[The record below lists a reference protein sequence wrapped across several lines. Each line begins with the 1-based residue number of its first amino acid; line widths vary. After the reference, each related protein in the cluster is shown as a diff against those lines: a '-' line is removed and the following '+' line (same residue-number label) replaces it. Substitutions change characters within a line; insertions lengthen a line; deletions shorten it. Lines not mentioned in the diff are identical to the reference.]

1 MAKLYAEKMNE
12 NYKLASSHF
21 VDLGSRLRYYSK
33 RTFQSWQLSGT
44 VKEWKERR
52 PDIKAWE
59 DLHLCKALST
69 SLDKILV
76 DTTMQREINMDHVN
90 KILNQFRGSMI
101 MAIQVYEDPERPG
114 FYIAWDGQHTAMVLY
129 IICVQIL
136 GMRPQDV
143 EIPIVV
149 YDVKQKAEIRRNFI
163 LLNGDAKEPLDN
175 YDKFRQ
181 MIFGVRH
188 DGSEDK
194 MWIEVSKRQ
203 DLFEKA
209 NLFVTASKLGDDEE
223 TGAFT
228 LLADTIMSDN
238 IKNLK
243 DVSVTEMFTNYWT
256 TLGEKRA
263 VDAKEARQVFEYFD
277 ACHKQGINV
286 DQDYIDQFV
295 IFCKNYFNA
304 DWSGGKISG
313 PFWAKTRTAYENWY
327 RKQNPDGDLDKKTG
341 MIKVR
346 GYTTEWSC
354 GGPFLIAQLKKST
367 NLKVPKFDAASGFN
381 PNAKDLW

>member
-1 MAKLYAEKMNE
+1 MGYYADRINS
-12 NYKLASSHF
+12 NYKVSRSDF

-33 RTFQSWQLSGT
+33 RSYAWMLAGA
-44 VKEWKERR
+44 VEEWKGRR
-52 PDIKAWE
+52 PDIKTWE

-76 DTTMQREINMDHVN
+76 DTTMQREINMDHVI
-90 KILNQFRGSMI
+90 KILNYFRGSMI
-101 MAIQVYEDPERPG
+101 MAIQVYEDPEQPG

-163 LLNGDAKEPLDN
+163 LLNGEAKEPLDN

-188 DGSEDK
+188 DGSEDSL
-194 MWIEVSKRQ
+194 WVEVSKRQ

-209 NLFVTASKLGDDEE
+209 GLFVTAGKLDDDDEI
-223 TGAFT
+223 GAFT
-228 LLADTIMSDN
+228 LLEDTIMNNN

-243 DVSVTEMFTNYWT
+243 DVSVAEMFTDYWT
-256 TLGEKRA
+256 TLGDKRA
-263 VDAKEARQVFEYFD
+263 VDPKEARQVFEYFD
-277 ACHKQGINV
+277 ACQRQGIKV
-286 DQDYIDQFV
+286 DQDYINQFV
-295 IFCKNYFNA
+295 TFCKNYFNA
-304 DWSGGKISG
+304 DWSGGKVSG
-313 PFWAKTRTAYENWY
+313 PFWAKTKTAYENWY
-327 RKQNPDGDLDKKTG
+327 RKQNTDGELDKKTG
-341 MIKVR
+341 LIKVR
-346 GYTTEWSC
+346 GYATEWSC

-367 NLKVPKFDAASGFN
+367 KLKVPKFDAASGFS
-381 PNAKDLW
+381 PDTKDLW

>member
-1 MAKLYAEKMNE
+1 MANFYADRINS
-12 NYKLASSHF
+12 NYKLSNSHF

-33 RTFQSWQLSGT
+33 RNYAQKLAGT
-44 VKEWKERR
+44 VDEWKGRR
-52 PDIKAWE
+52 PDIKQWE
-59 DLHLCKALST
+59 DLKLCKALST

-76 DTTMQREINMDHVN
+76 DTTMQREINMDHVI
-90 KILNQFRGSMI
+90 KILNYFRGSMI

-129 IICVQIL
+129 IICVMIL

-143 EIPIVV
+143 EVPIVV
-149 YDVKQKAEIRRNFI
+149 YNVKQKAEIRRNFI

-188 DGSEDK
+188 DGSNDP
-194 MWIEVSKRQ
+194 MWVAVSNRQ

-209 NLFVTASKLGDDEE
+209 GLFVTASKLGDEDE

-243 DVSVTEMFTNYWT
+243 DVKVAEMFTNYWS
-256 TLGEKRA
+256 TLGQERA

-277 ACHKQGINV
+277 ACHRQGIKVN
-286 DQDYIDQFV
+286 QDYITQFV
-295 IFCKNYFNA
+295 NFCKNYFNA

-313 PFWAKTRTAYENWY
+313 PFWAKSKTAYENWY
-327 RKQNPDGDLDKKTG
+327 RKQNPEGDIDKKTG

-346 GYTTEWSC
+346 GFATEWSC

-367 NLKVPKFDAASGFN
+367 KLKVPKFDAASGFI
-381 PNAKDLW
+381 PDTKDLW

>member
-1 MAKLYAEKMNE
+1 M
-12 NYKLASSHF
+12 LAGA
-21 VDLGSRLRYYSK
+21 VE
-33 RTFQSWQLSGT
+33 
-44 VKEWKERR
+44 EWKGRR

-76 DTTMQREINMDHVN
+76 DTTMQREINMDHVI
-90 KILNQFRGSMI
+90 KILNYFRGSMI

-188 DGSEDK
+188 DGSEDSL
-194 MWIEVSKRQ
+194 WVEVSKRQ

-209 NLFVTASKLGDDEE
+209 GLFVTAGKLDDDDEI
-223 TGAFT
+223 GAFT
-228 LLADTIMSDN
+228 LLEDTIMNNN

-243 DVSVTEMFTNYWT
+243 DVSVAEMFTDYWS
-256 TLGEKRA
+256 TLGDKRA
-263 VDAKEARQVFEYFD
+263 VDPKEARQVFEYFD
-277 ACHKQGINV
+277 ACQRQGITV
-286 DQDYIDQFV
+286 DQDYINQFV
-295 IFCKNYFNA
+295 IFCKKYFNA
-304 DWSGGKISG
+304 DWSGGKVSG
-313 PFWAKTRTAYENWY
+313 PFWAKTKTAYENWF
-327 RKQNPDGDLDKKTG
+327 RKQNPDGELDKKNG
-341 MIKVR
+341 LIKVR
-346 GYTTEWSC
+346 GYATEWSC

-367 NLKVPKFDAASGFN
+367 KLKVPKFDAASGFS
-381 PNAKDLW
+381 PDTKDLW